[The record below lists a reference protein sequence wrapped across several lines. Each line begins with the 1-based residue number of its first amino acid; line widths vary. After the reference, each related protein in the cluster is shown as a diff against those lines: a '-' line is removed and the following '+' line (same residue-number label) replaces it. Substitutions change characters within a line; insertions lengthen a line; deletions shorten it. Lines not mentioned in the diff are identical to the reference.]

1 MKTFR
6 ELVMEKGYILVDFVS
21 GSDRLLSKVTMSGN
35 QNLHNTRQQIF
46 DVGWEDTKDTLYL
59 LPSGYI
65 YRCQNGNFV
74 LENPDFIV
82 EKPAFYL
89 TMG

>member
-1 MKTFR
+1 MT
-6 ELVMEKGYILVDFVS
+6 KGYITVKFVS
-21 GSDRLLSKVTMSGN
+21 GSDKTISEISMTGE

-46 DVGWEDTKDTLYL
+46 DAGWEDTKDTLYL

>member
-6 ELVMEKGYILVDFVS
+6 ELVMEKGYIIVKFVS
-21 GSDRLLSKVTMSGN
+21 GSDKLLSEITMSGN

-46 DVGWEDTKDTLYL
+46 DAGWVDCDDTLYL

-65 YRCQNGNFV
+65 YRCKNGNFA
-74 LENPDFIV
+74 LDNPEFEAEIP
-82 EKPAFYL
+82 EFYL
-89 TMG
+89 T

>member
-6 ELVMEKGYILVDFVS
+6 ELVMEKGYIIVKFVS
-21 GSDRLLSKVTMSGN
+21 GSDKLLSEITMSGN

-46 DVGWEDTKDTLYL
+46 DAGWVDHGDTLYV

-65 YRCQNGNFV
+65 YKCVDESFV
-74 LENPDFIV
+74 LTNPEFEVEVPDF
-82 EKPAFYL
+82 YL
-89 TMG
+89 Q